1 MVSIIVP
8 AYNAERWLPA
18 AVRSVLA
25 QTEQDWE
32 LVLVDDGSTDATP
45 GLCDGYV
52 ASDARIRVEHTP
64 NAGVSAARN
73 RGLKL
78 CRGQWILFLDA
89 DDVMHP
95 DMLRIMLDAAIRHKA
110 EMVSCATYQFHTLRQ
125 ESEWLDAPVRTPVKE
140 RILTSED
147 AILEAYYQTSQL
159 NVSVW
164 AKLYSRSV
172 WHSQRF
178 YDGRY
183 EDLEIAG
190 KLMESANRI
199 VCVDAPLYGYRQ
211 NPDSYMH
218 RFTLQRLDV
227 LTVTEQLEAWG
238 ESRSPEIHRAVRD
251 RRMSANFNIFML
263 SELAA
268 RRGDIT
274 RRQARDIQ
282 AGCYAQIR
290 RLRHNSIFNSKSR
303 PKNRIGAFL
312 SLLGPRILRFF
323 APLV

>member
-125 ESEWLDAPVRTPVKE
+125 ESEWLDAPVRTTVKE

-290 RLRHNSIFNSKSR
+290 RLRRNSIFNSKSR
-303 PKNRIGAFL
+303 PKNRIGAL
-312 SLLGPRILRFF
+312 ISLLGPGVLRKI
-323 APLV
+323 AYLV

>member
-25 QTEQDWE
+25 QTVQDWE

-45 GLCDGYV
+45 GLCDGYA
-52 ASDARIRVEHTP
+52 ASDARIHVSHIQ
-64 NAGVSAARN
+64 NSGVSEARN
-73 RGLKL
+73 YGLKVSNGD
-78 CRGQWILFLDA
+78 RIVFLDA
-89 DDVMHP
+89 DDVLHP
-95 DMLRIMLDAAIRHKA
+95 DMLRIMLDAAMRHKA
-110 EMVSCATYQFHTLRQ
+110 DMISCATFQFHTLQQ
-125 ESEWLDAPVRTPVKE
+125 ESEWLDTSFRTPVKE
-140 RILTSED
+140 RVLTSEK
-147 AILEAYYQTSQL
+147 AIEEAYYQTSEL
-159 NVSVW
+159 NVSSC
-164 AKLYSRSV
+164 AKLYNRNV
-172 WHSQRF
+172 WHTNNF
-178 YDGRY
+178 YNGRY
-183 EDLEIAG
+183 EDLEIACR
-190 KLMESANRI
+190 LMESADRI

-227 LTVTEQLEAWG
+227 LKVTEQLEARA
-238 ESRSPEIHRAVRD
+238 ESRSPEILRAMRD

-282 AGCYAQIR
+282 AGCYTQIR
-290 RLRHNSIFNSKSR
+290 RLRRNSVFNSKSR
-303 PKNRIGAFL
+303 LKNRIGAFL
-312 SLLGPRILRFF
+312 SLFGPRIFRIF

>member
-45 GLCDGYV
+45 GLCDGYA
-52 ASDARIRVEHTP
+52 ASDSRIRTAHTP
-64 NAGVSAARN
+64 NGGLSAARN
-73 RGLKL
+73 NGLQL
-78 CRGQWILFLDA
+78 CHGEWVTFLDA

-95 DMLRIMLDAAIRHKA
+95 DMLRIMLDTAARHEA
-110 EMVSCATYQFHTLRQ
+110 DIVSCIPFMFHTERQ
-125 ESEWLDAPVRTPVKE
+125 MAEWLREMYGSQDDE
-140 RILTSED
+140 RLLSPQR
-147 AILEAYYQTSQL
+147 AMLEAYYQVSGLTS
-159 NVSVW
+159 SAW
-164 AKLYSRSV
+164 AKPYRRGL
-172 WHSQRF
+172 WDTTRF
-178 YDGRY
+178 YNGWY
-183 EDLEIAG
+183 EDLEVFGRIFEQTSGIAHID
-190 KLMESANRI
+190 M
-199 VCVDAPLYGYRQ
+199 PLYGYRQ
-211 NPDSYMH
+211 NPDSFLH
-218 RFTLQRLDV
+218 KFTLGRLDV
-227 LTVTEQLEAWG
+227 LKVTEQLEAWG

-290 RLRHNSIFNSKSR
+290 RLRRNSIFNSKSR

>member
-8 AYNAERWLPA
+8 AYNAVRWLPA

-45 GLCDGYV
+45 GLCDGY
-52 ASDARIRVEHTP
+52 ADSDVRIRVQHTP

-73 RGLKL
+73 RGLRL

-89 DDVMHP
+89 DDVLHP
-95 DMLRIMLDAAIRHKA
+95 DMLRIMLDAATRHKVD
-110 EMVSCATYQFHTLRQ
+110 MVSCATYQFHTPQQ
-125 ESEWLDAPVRTPVKE
+125 EADWLNTSFQISIKE
-140 RILTSED
+140 RICTSED
-147 AILEAYYQTSQL
+147 AILEAYYQTSDL

-172 WHSQRF
+172 WQGQSF
-178 YDGRY
+178 YNGRY
-183 EDLEIAG
+183 EDLEIACR
-190 KLMESANRI
+190 LMESADRI

-227 LTVTEQLEAWG
+227 LKVTEQLEVWG
-238 ESRSPEIHRAVRD
+238 QSRSPEILRAMRD

-274 RRQARDIQ
+274 RQQARDIQ
-282 AGCYAQIR
+282 AGCYARIR
-290 RLRHNSIFNSKSR
+290 RLRSNSIFNSQSR
-303 PKNRIGAFL
+303 IKNRIGAL
-312 SLLGPRILRFF
+312 ISLLGPGILRKI

>member
-238 ESRSPEIHRAVRD
+238 ESRSPEIHRAMRD

-303 PKNRIGAFL
+303 PKNRIGAL
-312 SLLGPRILRFF
+312 ISLLGPGVLRKI

>member
-8 AYNAERWLPA
+8 AYNAVRWLPA

-45 GLCDGYV
+45 GLCDGYA

-73 RGLKL
+73 HGLKL

-89 DDVMHP
+89 DDVLHP
-95 DMLRIMLDAAIRHKA
+95 DMLRIMLDAATRHKVD
-110 EMVSCATYQFHTLRQ
+110 MVSCATYQFHTPQQ
-125 ESEWLDAPVRTPVKE
+125 EADWLNTSFQIPIKE
-140 RILTSED
+140 RVLTSGD
-147 AILEAYYQTSQL
+147 AILEAYYQTSDL

-172 WHSQRF
+172 WQGQSF
-178 YDGRY
+178 YNGRY
-183 EDLEIAG
+183 EDLEIACR
-190 KLMESANRI
+190 LMESADRI

-238 ESRSPEIHRAVRD
+238 QSRSPEILRAMRD

-274 RRQARDIQ
+274 RQQARDIQ
-282 AGCYAQIR
+282 AGCYARIR
-290 RLRHNSIFNSKSR
+290 RLRSNSIFNSQSR
-303 PKNRIGAFL
+303 IKNRIGAGI
-312 SLLGPRILRFF
+312 SLLGPGILRKI

>member
-8 AYNAERWLPA
+8 AYNAGPWLPA

-45 GLCDGYV
+45 GLCDGYA
-52 ASDARIRVEHTP
+52 ASDPRIRVEHKE
-64 NAGVSAARN
+64 NGGLSSARN
-73 RGLKL
+73 YGLDV
-78 CRGQWILFLDA
+78 CHGEWITFLDA
-89 DDVMHP
+89 DDVLHP
-95 DMLRIMLDAAIRHKA
+95 DMICLLYRLAVRHDAD
-110 EMVSCATYQFHTLRQ
+110 MVSCGIYKFTSSRQ
-125 ESEWLDAPVRTPVKE
+125 ESQWLVSSYNDKEE
-140 RILTSED
+140 RILAAQNT
-147 AILEAYYQTSQL
+147 ILEAYYQTSGL
-159 NVSVW
+159 NVS
-164 AKLYSRSV
+164 ACGKLYNRRL
-172 WHSQRF
+172 WDKKRF
-178 YDGRY
+178 YPGWY
-183 EDLEIAG
+183 EDLEIACR
-190 KLMESANRI
+190 LMESANRI

-238 ESRSPEIHRAVRD
+238 QSRGPEILRAMRD

-274 RRQARDIQ
+274 CRQARDIQ
-282 AGCYAQIR
+282 ADCYAQIQ
-290 RLRHNSIFNSKSR
+290 RLRRNSIFNSKSR
-303 PKNRIGAFL
+303 LKNRIGAL
-312 SLLGPRILRFF
+312 ISLLGPGILRKI
-323 APLV
+323 APLM

>member
-25 QTEQDWE
+25 QTVHDWE

-45 GLCDGYV
+45 GLCDEYA
-52 ASDARIRVEHTP
+52 ASDARIRVAHKE
-64 NAGVSAARN
+64 NGGLSSARN
-73 RGLKL
+73 HGLEV
-78 CRGQWILFLDA
+78 CHGEWITFLDA
-89 DDVMHP
+89 DDVLHP
-95 DMLRIMLDAAIRHKA
+95 DMIGRMHGLAVRYDVD
-110 EMVSCATYQFHTLRQ
+110 MVSCAIYKFTSSRQ
-125 ESEWLDAPVRTPVKE
+125 ESQWLVSSYSDREEV
-140 RILTSED
+140 ILAAQD
-147 AILEAYYQTSQL
+147 AILEAYYQTSGL
-159 NVSVW
+159 NVS
-164 AKLYSRSV
+164 ACGKLYNRRL
-172 WHSQRF
+172 WDKKRF
-178 YDGRY
+178 YPGWY
-183 EDLEIAG
+183 EDLEIAC

-227 LTVTEQLEAWG
+227 LTVTARIEAWG
-238 ESRSPEIHRAVRD
+238 ESRGHEILRAMRD

-290 RLRHNSIFNSKSR
+290 RLRRNSIFNSKSR
-303 PKNRIGAFL
+303 PKNRIGAGI
-312 SLLGPRILRFF
+312 SLLGPGILRKI

>member
-32 LVLVDDGSTDATP
+32 LVLVDDGCTDATP
-45 GLCDGYV
+45 GLCDGYA
-52 ASDARIRVEHTP
+52 ASDPRIHVSHIQ
-64 NAGVSAARN
+64 NSGVSEARN
-73 RGLKL
+73 YGLEVSNGD
-78 CRGQWILFLDA
+78 RIMFLDA
-89 DDVMHP
+89 DDVLHP

-227 LTVTEQLEAWG
+227 LTVTERIEAWG
-238 ESRSPEIHRAVRD
+238 ESCGPEILRAIRD

-290 RLRHNSIFNSKSR
+290 RLRRNSIFNSKSR

-312 SLLGPRILRFF
+312 SLWGPRILRFF

>member
-211 NPDSYMH
+211 NPDSFLH
-218 RFTLQRLDV
+218 KFTLQRLDV

-290 RLRHNSIFNSKSR
+290 RLRRNSIFNSKSR

>member
-303 PKNRIGAFL
+303 PKNRIGAL
-312 SLLGPRILRFF
+312 ISLLGPGVLRKI